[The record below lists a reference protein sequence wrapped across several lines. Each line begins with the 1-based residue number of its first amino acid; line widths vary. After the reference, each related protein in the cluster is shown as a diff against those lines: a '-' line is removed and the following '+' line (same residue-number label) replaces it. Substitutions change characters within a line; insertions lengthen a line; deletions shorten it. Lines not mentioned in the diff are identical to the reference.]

1 MYSLVYRM
9 QGQLFLILR
18 WDRDMGHI
26 KKYDSNG
33 LDLLGISEKQ
43 WILHNVDNTH
53 PV

>member
-1 MYSLVYRM
+1 MVYRR

-18 WDRDMGHI
+18 WDRDNMGHT

-33 LDLLGISEKQ
+33 LDLLDISEIT
-43 WILHNVDNTH
+43 WIVPNVDNTH

>member
-1 MYSLVYRM
+1 
-9 QGQLFLILR
+9 
-18 WDRDMGHI
+18 MGHI